1 MSNPGEKSERPALF
15 DMQRKVIS
23 HMTSESW
30 KNIPHVTYV
39 YEPDITDFINEYTS
53 LAETKRKAGTKV
65 SINTIM
71 LRTIIEGLKSSPKLN
86 SLITYNHRKAEGTL
100 FPCGHINIAIPWL
113 LPDGRMITPVIIDT
127 ETMTLDELSGAIV
140 KLGEKIKNTDSDELL
155 YSAAMD
161 DTIKEL
167 KHFNLNVL
175 QRILAAKV
183 TFHPIRNL
191 SGKDKKDYYL
201 IPEDDRLTS
210 ENLTSATVTISN
222 IGSLYK
228 DQKGF
233 FCILEIVPPQI
244 FAIGLGAIQ
253 EKPGVF
259 LNDHGEKEIGIRKII
274 PMCLAFDHRA
284 VDFIELIPFLQKMDE
299 IFAKPD
305 VIHSW

>member
-1 MSNPGEKSERPALF
+1 
-15 DMQRKVIS
+15 
-23 HMTSESW
+23 
-30 KNIPHVTYV
+30 
-39 YEPDITDFINEYTS
+39 
-53 LAETKRKAGTKV
+53 
-65 SINTIM
+65 
-71 LRTIIEGLKSSPKLN
+71 
-86 SLITYNHRKAEGTL
+86 
-100 FPCGHINIAIPWL
+100 
-113 LPDGRMITPVIIDT
+113 
-127 ETMTLDELSGAIV
+127 
-140 KLGEKIKNTDSDELL
+140 
-155 YSAAMD
+155 MD